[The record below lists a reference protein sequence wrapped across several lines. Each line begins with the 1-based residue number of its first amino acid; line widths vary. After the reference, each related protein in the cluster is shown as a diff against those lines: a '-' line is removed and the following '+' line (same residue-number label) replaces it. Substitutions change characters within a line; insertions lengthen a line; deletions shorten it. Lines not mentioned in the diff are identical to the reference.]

1 LAGLIRELGDWALEL
16 ARQCYKPV
24 ADSEK
29 IFSSASEALSL
40 PIFYFSLQEAWIREP
55 SADDSYKL
63 TAFFLPYMRR
73 RGMNF
78 VTARRITE
86 DMYDY
91 WTERAKGKNIPAD
104 RFFLLNKDT
113 FDRHIAVHRE
123 LFALDL
129 PEAFKSLWGAGYVYD
144 FLFSLQLIP
153 QEQYEEA
160 LRNIRALKAKVFSLY
175 SDRLW
180 EAGFV
185 CKACPSRKACRMKRM
200 RRKRFFLRI
209 VFAERGDEEG
219 DGSANPAR
227 TEARKRKKKKKKKR

>member
-160 LRNIRALKAKVFSLY
+160 LRNILALKAKVFSLY

-185 CKACPSRKACRMKRM
+185 CKAWPKPDSLPDEAYEKEKVLFEDSF
-200 RRKRFFLRI
+200 RRK
-209 VFAERGDEEG
+209 G
-219 DGSANPAR
+219 
-227 TEARKRKKKKKKKR
+227 

>member
-129 PEAFKSLWGAGYVYD
+129 PEAFKRRVRLRFSVFFAAYPAGAVRGG
-144 FLFSLQLIP
+144 I
-153 QEQYEEA
+153 EEYP
-160 LRNIRALKAKVFSLY
+160 RVKSKSVQ
-175 SDRLW
+175 
-180 EAGFV
+180 FV
-185 CKACPSRKACRMKRM
+185 
-200 RRKRFFLRI
+200 
-209 VFAERGDEEG
+209 
-219 DGSANPAR
+219 
-227 TEARKRKKKKKKKR
+227 